1 MGYFVFGK
9 NTTFTSLKILYC
21 CLIFSIPT
29 HKWFFYSLI
38 STISL
43 HHSFV
48 HYCTKICVTAYFHKI
63 QGTNIFQNK
72 SAYWTFSN
80 VKVIAKKKNPEK
92 TWYTLWLFVA
102 ELRSKPFSCDIHVI
116 NVHIADLNSKQSCV
130 ISTTFALRP
139 PLEVFIWLHNAD
151 FCTDMHLFLSS
162 SSLIITKPCGL
173 QLSDLLWY
181 FHSYIIYL
189 WIPHPVVFLHWQI
202 TVFCFR
208 TSLLGYPFNKMTR
221 IYIFLVPSY
230 RNPYSFLSQTSA
242 LNFL

>member
-80 VKVIAKKKNPEK
+80 VKVIAKKKTPKKPDIRYDYSLRNSALSPSLVIFMSLM
-92 TWYTLWLFVA
+92 YTLQT
-102 ELRSKPFSCDIHVI
+102 SI
-116 NVHIADLNSKQSCV
+116 
-130 ISTTFALRP
+130 
-139 PLEVFIWLHNAD
+139 
-151 FCTDMHLFLSS
+151 LSS
-162 SSLIITKPCGL
+162 LASFLQPSLL
-173 QLSDLLWY
+173 DLLLRC
-181 FHSYIIYL
+181 SYDY
-189 WIPHPVVFLHWQI
+189 
-202 TVFCFR
+202 TTR
-208 TSLLGYPFNKMTR
+208 TSAQTCTSSYLL
-221 IYIFLVPSY
+221 L
-230 RNPYSFLSQTSA
+230 L
-242 LNFL
+242 

>member
-80 VKVIAKKKNPEK
+80 VKVIAKKKNPK
-92 TWYTLWLFVA
+92 KPDIRYDYSLRNSALSPSLVIFMSLMYTLQTSILSSLASFLQPSLLDLL
-102 ELRSKPFSCDIHVI
+102 LRCSYDY
-116 NVHIADLNSKQSCV
+116 
-130 ISTTFALRP
+130 TTRTSA
-139 PLEVFIWLHNAD
+139 H
-151 FCTDMHLFLSS
+151 MHLFLSS